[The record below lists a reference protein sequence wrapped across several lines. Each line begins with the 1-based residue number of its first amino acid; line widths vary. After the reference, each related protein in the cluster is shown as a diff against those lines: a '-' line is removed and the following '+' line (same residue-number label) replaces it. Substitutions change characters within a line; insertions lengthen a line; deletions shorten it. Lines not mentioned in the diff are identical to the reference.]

1 MALAGTFAIVALGLS
16 SAQLRRVAH
25 VASRRD
31 AELAVALKRTA
42 VERRLDELARRSE
55 PGGWAGQLAHE
66 LLELEAPAA
75 RVAHV
80 NEVLAELEHRLCE
93 GSAWPAAAL
102 RIAVAGAFLSC
113 AIAVAVG
120 RIDTSLVAV
129 AVGAVGALGSLECGR
144 RAQRLASAQRA
155 AVDAVVEAAA
165 PALLVGITDDATHV
179 RRRHRAR
186 ATGGRLS

>member
-1 MALAGTFAIVALGLS
+1 VAVAAVFAVVALALA
-16 SAQLRRVAH
+16 SAQLRRVAR

-66 LLELEAPAA
+66 LLELEAPEA
-75 RVAHV
+75 RVARV

-113 AIAVAVG
+113 VVAVAVG
-120 RIDTSLVAV
+120 RLDASLAAV

-144 RAQRLASAQRA
+144 RARLLASTQRTV
-155 AVDAVVEAAA
+155 VDAVVEAAS
-165 PALLVGITDDATHV
+165 PALLMGMTGDSTRV

-186 ATGGRLS
+186 SASGGL